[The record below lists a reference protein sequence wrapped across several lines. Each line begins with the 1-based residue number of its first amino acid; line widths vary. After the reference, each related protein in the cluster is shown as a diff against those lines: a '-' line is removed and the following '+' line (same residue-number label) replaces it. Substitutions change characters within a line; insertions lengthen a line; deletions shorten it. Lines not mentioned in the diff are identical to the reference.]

1 MAWKITIT
9 YCQHI
14 FLWVEI
20 CLLVFFFVFCF
31 FVLFILYINICLEMA
46 SIERKLE
53 TVLMGGYLLISVR
66 VQGRTDKPGVY

>member
-1 MAWKITIT
+1 MSPR
-9 YCQHI
+9 
-14 FLWVEI
+14 
-20 CLLVFFFVFCF
+20 FFFVFCF

-53 TVLMGGYLLISVR
+53 TVLMGGNLLISVR